1 MRVTELG
8 LKLAAE
14 FLTEG
19 YDAVQGEAPYRIA
32 LIRNGQAFCS
42 GNMVNLEWF
51 VTTAACNLRISKNYF
66 LVFLSIKKESKY
78 LIILKSTVY
87 TAQYGHV
94 NWQRGNP
101 VGVNTKINMPQDRK
115 FRIF

>member
-1 MRVTELG
+1 MRVTEIG

-51 VTTAACNLRISKNYF
+51 VTTAACNLRN
-66 LVFLSIKKESKY
+66 
-78 LIILKSTVY
+78 
-87 TAQYGHV
+87 G
-94 NWQRGNP
+94 
-101 VGVNTKINMPQDRK
+101 
-115 FRIF
+115 

>member
-1 MRVTELG
+1 MHEKRPNGISQAQCWFFSEDNSELFQIRSSVQEPRKMRVTEIG

-19 YDAVQGEAPYRIA
+19 YDAIQGEAPYRIA

-51 VTTAACNLRISKNYF
+51 VTTAACNLRNG
-66 LVFLSIKKESKY
+66 Y
-78 LIILKSTVY
+78 L
-87 TAQYGHV
+87 
-94 NWQRGNP
+94 
-101 VGVNTKINMPQDRK
+101 
-115 FRIF
+115 

>member
-1 MRVTELG
+1 MHEKRPTAMRQDQRLALNFSQFHQKFSDRSRAKMRVTEIG

-51 VTTAACNLRISKNYF
+51 VTTAACNLRNGYF
-66 LVFLSIKKESKY
+66 AFFARLSD
-78 LIILKSTVY
+78 IL
-87 TAQYGHV
+87 
-94 NWQRGNP
+94 
-101 VGVNTKINMPQDRK
+101 
-115 FRIF
+115 